1 MMKLYYLG
9 KSNNFGDAINYQLF
23 TQLYGQRVK
32 RNRYYRADYAAIGSI
47 LGKFFYD
54 PARSRLSRQNLKKSI
69 FSYCYGQSPVTVLGS
84 GLIEDLSA
92 IADKLVLSR
101 TLDIRALRGAKTLA
115 VMQNVMSDELNQ
127 VVLGD
132 PGLLVNRL
140 FDGAKIKKRFRLGI
154 IPHYADFD
162 SPLLHSYRDD
172 SDVALID
179 IKGPAQEFMKVVN
192 ECELIASS
200 SLHGLVVAD
209 SFGVPAVWIRL
220 SDAITGGDYKFLDY
234 FSSLGIE
241 RSCNDLR
248 KDIEFLNRLSNTDG
262 REVDK
267 SVLASVTKQLD
278 SALSRAL
285 R

>member
-32 RNRYYRADYAAIGSI
+32 RSRYYRADYAAIGSI

-54 PARSRLSRQNLKKSI
+54 PTQSRLSRQNLKKSV
-69 FSYCYGQSPVTVLGS
+69 FAYCYGRSPVTILGS

-115 VMQNVMSDELNQ
+115 VMQNVMNDELNQ

-140 FDGAKIKKRFRLGI
+140 FEGAKIKKRFRLGI

-162 SPLLHSYRDD
+162 SPLLHTYRDD

-209 SFGVPAVWIRL
+209 SFGIPAVWIRL

-234 FSSLGIE
+234 FSSLGIQ
-241 RSCNDLR
+241 RSCHDLR
-248 KDIEFLNRLSNTDG
+248 NDIECLNRLSSTDG
-262 REVDK
+262 REVGK
-267 SVLASVTKQLD
+267 SVLAGVTKQLD
-278 SALSRAL
+278 SALARAL
-285 R
+285 L